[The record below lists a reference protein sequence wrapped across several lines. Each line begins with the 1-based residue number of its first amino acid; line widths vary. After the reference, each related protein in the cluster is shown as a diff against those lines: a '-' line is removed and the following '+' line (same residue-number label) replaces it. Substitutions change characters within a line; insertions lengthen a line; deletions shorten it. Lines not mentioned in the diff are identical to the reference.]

1 MKIVVGKC
9 WNYDKMESG
18 IFGRRINF
26 FMIYFDN
33 SATTKPNDAVL
44 ETYTKVA
51 SNYFANPSS
60 LHRFGAKSKELLD
73 TSRKQIATMLGVL
86 SEEIIFTSG
95 GSEGNNLAIKGLAYS
110 YKNRGNHIITS
121 RIEHPS
127 VRIVMEELESNGFR
141 VTYLQVNKNGVIDLE
156 ELKAALTKETIL
168 ISIMGVNNEVGSI
181 QPLQEIG
188 ETIAN
193 REHTFFH
200 VDFVQGIGKVPLEIG
215 QMAIDLLTFSG
226 HKFHALRGTGVLF
239 KKKNVHLHPEI
250 LGGGQ
255 EMGYRSGTENLAGGV
270 ALAKALRLA
279 LENEQNT
286 SELIEIRD
294 YLLSEIAYMPDMTV
308 HTKKSVAAPHIICF
322 SAKGHRGEV
331 LVHALEKEDI
341 YISTTSACS
350 SKQKLASSTLKAM
363 GVTDEEATGA
373 VRVSL
378 SYENRLSEAKIF
390 IQKLQEIIENLNK
403 VVK

>member
-1 MKIVVGKC
+1 
-9 WNYDKMESG
+9 
-18 IFGRRINF
+18 
-26 FMIYFDN
+26 MIYFDN

-110 YKNRGNHIITS
+110 YINRGNHIITS

-127 VRIVMEELESNGFR
+127 VRMVMEELESNGFR

-286 SELIEIRD
+286 SELIKIRD

-390 IQKLQEIIENLNK
+390 IRKLQEIIENLNK

>member
-1 MKIVVGKC
+1 
-9 WNYDKMESG
+9 
-18 IFGRRINF
+18 
-26 FMIYFDN
+26 MIYFDN
-33 SATTKPNDAVL
+33 SATTKPNAAVL

-73 TSRKQIATMLGVL
+73 TSRKQIATMLDVL
-86 SEEIIFTSG
+86 PEEIIFTSG
-95 GSEGNNLAIKGLAYS
+95 GTEGNNLAIKGLAYS
-110 YKNRGNHIITS
+110 YKNRGKHIITS
-121 RIEHPS
+121 SIEHPS
-127 VRIVMEELESNGFR
+127 VRLVMEELEENGFT
-141 VTYLQVNKNGVIDLE
+141 VTYLKVDKNGVIQLD
-156 ELKAALTKETIL
+156 ELKAALTDETIL
-168 ISIMGVNNEVGSI
+168 VSIMGVNNEVGSI

-188 ETIAN
+188 EMLAS

-200 VDFVQGIGKVPLEIG
+200 VDFVQGIGKIPLEIDKY
-215 QMAIDLLTFSG
+215 AIDLLTFSG
-226 HKFHALRGTGVLF
+226 HKFHALRGTGALV
-239 KKKNVHLHPEI
+239 KRKNVHLHPEI
-250 LGGGQ
+250 IGGGQ

-270 ALAKALRLA
+270 ALAKALRLT
-279 LENEQNT
+279 LENE
-286 SELIEIRD
+286 SKRAELIEIRD
-294 YLLSEIAYMPDMTV
+294 YLLTEITQMPDMTV
-308 HTKKSVAAPHIICF
+308 HTKKSVAAPHIVCF
-322 SAKGHRGEV
+322 SAKGHRGEI

>member
-1 MKIVVGKC
+1 
-9 WNYDKMESG
+9 
-18 IFGRRINF
+18 
-26 FMIYFDN
+26 MIYFDN

-308 HTKKSVAAPHIICF
+308 HTKK
-322 SAKGHRGEV
+322 V
-331 LVHALEKEDI
+331 LPLR
-341 YISTTSACS
+341 ISFVFR
-350 SKQKLASSTLKAM
+350 QKVIAGKS
-363 GVTDEEATGA
+363 
-373 VRVSL
+373 
-378 SYENRLSEAKIF
+378 
-390 IQKLQEIIENLNK
+390 
-403 VVK
+403 

>member
-1 MKIVVGKC
+1 
-9 WNYDKMESG
+9 
-18 IFGRRINF
+18 
-26 FMIYFDN
+26 MIYFDN
-33 SATTKPNDAVL
+33 SATTKPNAAVL

-73 TSRKQIATMLGVL
+73 TSRKQIATMLDVL
-86 SEEIIFTSG
+86 PEEIIFTSG
-95 GSEGNNLAIKGLAYS
+95 GTEGNNLAIKGLAYS
-110 YKNRGNHIITS
+110 YKNRGKHIITS
-121 RIEHPS
+121 SIEHPS
-127 VRIVMEELESNGFR
+127 VRLVMEELEENGFT
-141 VTYLQVNKNGVIDLE
+141 VTYLKVDKNGVIQLD
-156 ELKAALTKETIL
+156 ELKAALTDETIL
-168 ISIMGVNNEVGSI
+168 VSIMGVNNEVGSI

-188 ETIAN
+188 EMLAS

-200 VDFVQGIGKVPLEIG
+200 VDFVQGIGKILLEIDKH
-215 QMAIDLLTFSG
+215 AIDLLTFSG
-226 HKFHALRGTGVLF
+226 HKFHALRGTGALV
-239 KKKNVHLHPEI
+239 KRKNVHLHPEI
-250 LGGGQ
+250 IGGGQ

-270 ALAKALRLA
+270 ALAKALRLT
-279 LENEQNT
+279 LENE
-286 SELIEIRD
+286 SKRAELIEIRD
-294 YLLSEIAYMPDMTV
+294 YLLTEITQMPDMTV
-308 HTKKSVAAPHIICF
+308 HTKKSVAAPHIVCF
-322 SAKGHRGEV
+322 SAKGHRGEI

>member
-1 MKIVVGKC
+1 
-9 WNYDKMESG
+9 
-18 IFGRRINF
+18 
-26 FMIYFDN
+26 MIYFDN

-73 TSRKQIATMLGVL
+73 ASRKQIATMLGVL

-127 VRIVMEELESNGFR
+127 VRMVMEELESNGFR

-200 VDFVQGIGKVPLEIG
+200 VDFVQGISKVPLEIG

>member
-1 MKIVVGKC
+1 
-9 WNYDKMESG
+9 
-18 IFGRRINF
+18 
-26 FMIYFDN
+26 MIYFDN

-73 TSRKQIATMLGVL
+73 TTRKQIATMLGVL

-127 VRIVMEELESNGFR
+127 VRMVMEELESNGFR

>member
-1 MKIVVGKC
+1 
-9 WNYDKMESG
+9 
-18 IFGRRINF
+18 
-26 FMIYFDN
+26 MIYFDN

-73 TSRKQIATMLGVL
+73 ASRKQIATMLGVL

-390 IQKLQEIIENLNK
+390 IRKLQEIIENLNK

>member
-1 MKIVVGKC
+1 
-9 WNYDKMESG
+9 
-18 IFGRRINF
+18 
-26 FMIYFDN
+26 MIYFDN
-33 SATTKPNDAVL
+33 SATTKPNAAVL

-73 TSRKQIATMLGVL
+73 TSRKQIATMLDVL
-86 SEEIIFTSG
+86 PEEIIFTSG
-95 GSEGNNLAIKGLAYS
+95 GTEGNNLAIKGLAYS
-110 YKNRGNHIITS
+110 YKNRGKHIITS
-121 RIEHPS
+121 SIEHPS
-127 VRIVMEELESNGFR
+127 VRLVMEELEENGFT
-141 VTYLQVNKNGVIDLE
+141 VTYLKVDKNGVIQLD
-156 ELKAALTKETIL
+156 ELKAALTDETIL
-168 ISIMGVNNEVGSI
+168 VSIMGVNNEVGSI

-188 ETIAN
+188 EMLAS

-200 VDFVQGIGKVPLEIG
+200 VDFVQGIGKIPLEIDKH
-215 QMAIDLLTFSG
+215 AIDLLTFSG
-226 HKFHALRGTGVLF
+226 HKFHALRGTGALV
-239 KKKNVHLHPEI
+239 KRKNVHLHPEI
-250 LGGGQ
+250 IGGGQ

-270 ALAKALRLA
+270 ALAKALRLT
-279 LENEQNT
+279 LENE
-286 SELIEIRD
+286 SKRAELIEIRD
-294 YLLSEIAYMPDMTV
+294 YLLTEITQMPDMTV
-308 HTKKSVAAPHIICF
+308 HTKKSVAAPHIVCF
-322 SAKGHRGEV
+322 SAKGHRGEI

-378 SYENRLSEAKIF
+378 SYENRLSEAKMF

>member
-1 MKIVVGKC
+1 
-9 WNYDKMESG
+9 
-18 IFGRRINF
+18 
-26 FMIYFDN
+26 MIYFDN
-33 SATTKPNDAVL
+33 SATTKPNAAVL

-73 TSRKQIATMLGVL
+73 TSRKQIATMLDVL

-95 GSEGNNLAIKGLAYS
+95 GTEGNNLAIKGLAYS
-110 YKNRGNHIITS
+110 YKNRGKHIITS
-121 RIEHPS
+121 SIEHPS
-127 VRIVMEELESNGFR
+127 VRLVMEELEENGFT
-141 VTYLQVNKNGVIDLE
+141 VTYLKVDKNGVIQLD
-156 ELKAALTKETIL
+156 ELKAALTDETIL
-168 ISIMGVNNEVGSI
+168 VSIMGVNNEVGSI

-188 ETIAN
+188 EILAS

-200 VDFVQGIGKVPLEIG
+200 VDFVQGIGKIPLEIDKH
-215 QMAIDLLTFSG
+215 AIDLLTFSG
-226 HKFHALRGTGVLF
+226 HKFHALRGTGALV
-239 KKKNVHLHPEI
+239 KRKNVHLHPEI
-250 LGGGQ
+250 IGGGQ

-270 ALAKALRLA
+270 ALAKALRLT
-279 LENEQNT
+279 LENE
-286 SELIEIRD
+286 SKRAELIEIRD
-294 YLLSEIAYMPDMTV
+294 YLLTEITQMSDMTV
-308 HTKKSVAAPHIICF
+308 HTKKNVAAPHIVCF
-322 SAKGHRGEV
+322 SAKGHRGEI

>member
-1 MKIVVGKC
+1 
-9 WNYDKMESG
+9 
-18 IFGRRINF
+18 
-26 FMIYFDN
+26 MIYFDN

-73 TSRKQIATMLGVL
+73 ASRKQIATMLGVL

-127 VRIVMEELESNGFR
+127 VRMVMEELESNGFR

-193 REHTFFH
+193 QEHTFFH

-279 LENEQNT
+279 LENKQNT

>member
-1 MKIVVGKC
+1 
-9 WNYDKMESG
+9 
-18 IFGRRINF
+18 
-26 FMIYFDN
+26 MIYFDN

-127 VRIVMEELESNGFR
+127 VRMVMEELESNGFR

-294 YLLSEIAYMPDMTV
+294 YLLSEIAYMPDMTI

>member
-1 MKIVVGKC
+1 MV
-9 WNYDKMESG
+9 
-18 IFGRRINF
+18 
-26 FMIYFDN
+26 YFDN

-127 VRIVMEELESNGFR
+127 VRMVMEELESNGFR

>member
-1 MKIVVGKC
+1 
-9 WNYDKMESG
+9 
-18 IFGRRINF
+18 
-26 FMIYFDN
+26 MIYFDN
-33 SATTKPNDAVL
+33 SATTKPNAAVL

-73 TSRKQIATMLGVL
+73 ISRKQIATMLDVL
-86 SEEIIFTSG
+86 PEEIIFTSG
-95 GSEGNNLAIKGLAYS
+95 GTEGNNLAIKGLAYS
-110 YKNRGNHIITS
+110 YKNRGKHIITS
-121 RIEHPS
+121 SIEHPS
-127 VRIVMEELESNGFR
+127 VRLVMEELEENGFT
-141 VTYLQVNKNGVIDLE
+141 VTYLKVDKNGVIQLD
-156 ELKAALTKETIL
+156 ELKAALTDETIL
-168 ISIMGVNNEVGSI
+168 VSIMGVNNEVGSI

-188 ETIAN
+188 EMLAS

-200 VDFVQGIGKVPLEIG
+200 VDFVQGIGKIPLEIDKH
-215 QMAIDLLTFSG
+215 AIDLLTFSG
-226 HKFHALRGTGVLF
+226 HKFHALRGTGALV
-239 KKKNVHLHPEI
+239 KRKNVHLHPEI
-250 LGGGQ
+250 IGGGQ

-270 ALAKALRLA
+270 ALAKALRLT
-279 LENEQNT
+279 LENE
-286 SELIEIRD
+286 SKRAELIEIRD
-294 YLLSEIAYMPDMTV
+294 YLLTEITQMPDMTV
-308 HTKKSVAAPHIICF
+308 HTKKSVAAPHIVCF
-322 SAKGHRGEV
+322 SAKGHRGEI

-363 GVTDEEATGA
+363 VVTDEEATGA

>member
-1 MKIVVGKC
+1 
-9 WNYDKMESG
+9 
-18 IFGRRINF
+18 
-26 FMIYFDN
+26 MIYFDN
-33 SATTKPNDAVL
+33 SATTKPNAAVL

-73 TSRKQIATMLGVL
+73 TSRKQIATMVGALP
-86 SEEIIFTSG
+86 EEIIFTSCG
-95 GSEGNNLAIKGLAYS
+95 TEGNNLAIKGLVYS
-110 YKNRGNHIITS
+110 YQNRGKHIVTS
-121 RIEHPS
+121 SIEHPS
-127 VRIVMEELESNGFR
+127 VRMVMEELEQEGFT
-141 VTYLQVNKNGVIDLE
+141 VTYLPVDKNGVIKME
-156 ELKAALTKETIL
+156 ALKAALTDETIL
-168 ISIMGVNNEVGSI
+168 VSIMGVNNEVGSI
-181 QPLQEIG
+181 QPLHEIG
-188 ETIAN
+188 EMLKLL
-193 REHTFFH
+193 EHTFFH
-200 VDFVQGIGKVPLEIG
+200 VDFVQGIGKIPLALNEN
-215 QMAIDLLTFSG
+215 AIDLLTFSG
-226 HKFHALRGTGVLF
+226 HKFHALRGTGILF
-239 KKKNVHLHPEI
+239 KRKNVHLHSEI

-255 EMGYRSGTENLAGGV
+255 EMGYRSGTENLAGNV
-270 ALAKALRLA
+270 ALAKALRLT
-279 LENEQNT
+279 LENEPRK
-286 SELIEIRD
+286 EALIEIRD
-294 YLLSEIAYMPDMTV
+294 YLLTEIAQMPDMTV
-308 HTKKSVAAPHIICF
+308 HTKQSVAAPHIVCF
-322 SAKGHRGEV
+322 SVKGHRGEI

>member
-1 MKIVVGKC
+1 
-9 WNYDKMESG
+9 
-18 IFGRRINF
+18 
-26 FMIYFDN
+26 MIYFDN
-33 SATTKPNDAVL
+33 SATTKPNAAVL

-73 TSRKQIATMLGVL
+73 TSRKQIATMLDVWP
-86 SEEIIFTSG
+86 EEIIFTSG
-95 GSEGNNLAIKGLAYS
+95 GTEGNNLAIKGLAYS
-110 YKNRGNHIITS
+110 YKNRGKHIITS
-121 RIEHPS
+121 SIEHPS
-127 VRIVMEELESNGFR
+127 VRLVMEELEENGFT
-141 VTYLQVNKNGVIDLE
+141 VTYLKVDKNGVIQLD
-156 ELKAALTKETIL
+156 ELKAALTDETIL
-168 ISIMGVNNEVGSI
+168 VSIMGVNNEVGSI

-188 ETIAN
+188 EILAS

-200 VDFVQGIGKVPLEIG
+200 VDFVQGIGKIPLEIDKN
-215 QMAIDLLTFSG
+215 AIDLLTFSG
-226 HKFHALRGTGVLF
+226 HKFHALRGTGALV
-239 KKKNVHLHPEI
+239 KRKNVHLHPEI
-250 LGGGQ
+250 IGGGQ

-270 ALAKALRLA
+270 ALAKALRLT
-279 LENEQNT
+279 LENE
-286 SELIEIRD
+286 SKRAELIEIRD
-294 YLLSEIAYMPDMTV
+294 YLLTEITQMPDMTV
-308 HTKKSVAAPHIICF
+308 HTKKSVAAPHIVCF
-322 SAKGHRGEV
+322 SAKGHRGEI

>member
-1 MKIVVGKC
+1 
-9 WNYDKMESG
+9 
-18 IFGRRINF
+18 
-26 FMIYFDN
+26 MIYFDN
-33 SATTKPNDAVL
+33 SATTKPNAAVL

-73 TSRKQIATMLGVL
+73 TSRKQIATMLDVL
-86 SEEIIFTSG
+86 PEEIIFTSG
-95 GSEGNNLAIKGLAYS
+95 GTEGNNLAIKGLAYS
-110 YKNRGNHIITS
+110 YKNRGKHIITS
-121 RIEHPS
+121 SIEHPS
-127 VRIVMEELESNGFR
+127 VRLVMEELEENGFT
-141 VTYLQVNKNGVIDLE
+141 VTYLKVDKNGVIQLD
-156 ELKAALTKETIL
+156 ELKAALTDETIL
-168 ISIMGVNNEVGSI
+168 VSIMGVNNEVGSI

-188 ETIAN
+188 EILAS

-200 VDFVQGIGKVPLEIG
+200 VDFVQGIGKIPLEIDKN
-215 QMAIDLLTFSG
+215 AIDLLTFSG
-226 HKFHALRGTGVLF
+226 HKFHALRGTGALV
-239 KKKNVHLHPEI
+239 KRKNVHLHPEI
-250 LGGGQ
+250 IGGGQ

-270 ALAKALRLA
+270 ALAKALRLT
-279 LENEQNT
+279 LENEPKRA
-286 SELIEIRD
+286 ELIEIRD
-294 YLLSEIAYMPDMTV
+294 YLLTEITQMPDMTV
-308 HTKKSVAAPHIICF
+308 HTKKSVAAPHIVCF
-322 SAKGHRGEV
+322 SAKGHRGEI

>member
-1 MKIVVGKC
+1 
-9 WNYDKMESG
+9 
-18 IFGRRINF
+18 
-26 FMIYFDN
+26 MIYFDN

-73 TSRKQIATMLGVL
+73 ASRKQIATMLGVL

-286 SELIEIRD
+286 LELIEIRD

>member
-1 MKIVVGKC
+1 
-9 WNYDKMESG
+9 
-18 IFGRRINF
+18 
-26 FMIYFDN
+26 MIYFDN
-33 SATTKPNDAVL
+33 SATTKPNAAVL

-73 TSRKQIATMLGVL
+73 TSRKQIATMLDVL
-86 SEEIIFTSG
+86 PEEIIFTSG
-95 GSEGNNLAIKGLAYS
+95 GTEGNNLAIKGLAYS
-110 YKNRGNHIITS
+110 YKNRGKHIITS
-121 RIEHPS
+121 SIEHPS
-127 VRIVMEELESNGFR
+127 VRLVMEELEENGFT
-141 VTYLQVNKNGVIDLE
+141 VTYLKVDKNGVIQLD
-156 ELKAALTKETIL
+156 ELKAALTDETIL
-168 ISIMGVNNEVGSI
+168 VSIMGVNNEVGSI

-188 ETIAN
+188 EMLAS

-200 VDFVQGIGKVPLEIG
+200 VDFVQGIGKIPLEIDKH
-215 QMAIDLLTFSG
+215 AIDLLTFSG
-226 HKFHALRGTGVLF
+226 HKFHALRGTGALV
-239 KKKNVHLHPEI
+239 KRKNVHLHPEI
-250 LGGGQ
+250 IGGGQ

-270 ALAKALRLA
+270 ALAKALRLT
-279 LENEQNT
+279 LENE
-286 SELIEIRD
+286 SKRAELIEIRD
-294 YLLSEIAYMPDMTV
+294 YLLTEITQMPDMTV
-308 HTKKSVAAPHIICF
+308 HTKKNVAAPHIVCF

>member
-1 MKIVVGKC
+1 
-9 WNYDKMESG
+9 
-18 IFGRRINF
+18 
-26 FMIYFDN
+26 MIYFDN

-51 SNYFANPSS
+51 INYFANPSS

-127 VRIVMEELESNGFR
+127 VRMVMEELESNGFR

>member
-1 MKIVVGKC
+1 
-9 WNYDKMESG
+9 
-18 IFGRRINF
+18 
-26 FMIYFDN
+26 MIYFDN
-33 SATTKPNDAVL
+33 SATTKPNAAVL

-73 TSRKQIATMLGVL
+73 TSRKQIATMLDVL
-86 SEEIIFTSG
+86 PEEIIFTSG
-95 GSEGNNLAIKGLAYS
+95 GTEGNNLAIKGLAYS
-110 YKNRGNHIITS
+110 YKNRGKHIITS
-121 RIEHPS
+121 SIEHPS
-127 VRIVMEELESNGFR
+127 VRLVMEELEENGFT
-141 VTYLQVNKNGVIDLE
+141 VTYLKVDKNGVIQLD
-156 ELKAALTKETIL
+156 ELKAALTDETIL
-168 ISIMGVNNEVGSI
+168 VSIMGVNNEVGSI

-188 ETIAN
+188 EMLAS

-200 VDFVQGIGKVPLEIG
+200 VDFVQGIGKIPLEIDKH
-215 QMAIDLLTFSG
+215 AIDLLTFSG
-226 HKFHALRGTGVLF
+226 HKFHALRGTGALV
-239 KKKNVHLHPEI
+239 KRKNVHLHPEI
-250 LGGGQ
+250 IGGGQ

-270 ALAKALRLA
+270 ALAKALRLT
-279 LENEQNT
+279 LENESKR

-294 YLLSEIAYMPDMTV
+294 YLLTEIAQMPDMTV
-308 HTKKSVAAPHIICF
+308 HTKKSVAAPHIVCF
-322 SAKGHRGEV
+322 SAKGHRGEI

>member
-1 MKIVVGKC
+1 
-9 WNYDKMESG
+9 
-18 IFGRRINF
+18 
-26 FMIYFDN
+26 MIYFDN

-127 VRIVMEELESNGFR
+127 VRMVMEELESNGFR

-390 IQKLQEIIENLNK
+390 IRKLQEIIENLNK

>member
-1 MKIVVGKC
+1 
-9 WNYDKMESG
+9 
-18 IFGRRINF
+18 
-26 FMIYFDN
+26 MIYFDN

-127 VRIVMEELESNGFR
+127 VRMVMEELESNGFR

-378 SYENRLSEAKIF
+378 SYENRLSEAEIF

>member
-1 MKIVVGKC
+1 
-9 WNYDKMESG
+9 
-18 IFGRRINF
+18 
-26 FMIYFDN
+26 MIYFDN

>member
-1 MKIVVGKC
+1 
-9 WNYDKMESG
+9 
-18 IFGRRINF
+18 
-26 FMIYFDN
+26 MIYFDN
-33 SATTKPNDAVL
+33 SATTKPKAAVL

-73 TSRKQIATMLGVL
+73 TSRKQIATMLDVL
-86 SEEIIFTSG
+86 PEEIIFTSG
-95 GSEGNNLAIKGLAYS
+95 GTEGNNLAIKGLAYS
-110 YKNRGNHIITS
+110 YKNRGKHIITS
-121 RIEHPS
+121 SIEHPS
-127 VRIVMEELESNGFR
+127 VRLVMEELEENGFT
-141 VTYLQVNKNGVIDLE
+141 VTYLKVDKNGVIQLD
-156 ELKAALTKETIL
+156 ELKAALTDETIL
-168 ISIMGVNNEVGSI
+168 VSIMGVNNEVGSI

-188 ETIAN
+188 EILAS

-200 VDFVQGIGKVPLEIG
+200 VDFVQGIGKIPLEIDKH
-215 QMAIDLLTFSG
+215 AIDLLTFSG
-226 HKFHALRGTGVLF
+226 HKFHALRGTGALV
-239 KKKNVHLHPEI
+239 KRKNVHLHPEI
-250 LGGGQ
+250 IGGGQ

-270 ALAKALRLA
+270 ALAKALRLT
-279 LENEQNT
+279 LENE
-286 SELIEIRD
+286 SKRAELIEIRD
-294 YLLSEIAYMPDMTV
+294 YLLTEITQMPDMTV
-308 HTKKSVAAPHIICF
+308 HTKKSVAAPHIVCF
-322 SAKGHRGEV
+322 SAKGHRGEI

>member
-1 MKIVVGKC
+1 
-9 WNYDKMESG
+9 
-18 IFGRRINF
+18 
-26 FMIYFDN
+26 MIYFDN
-33 SATTKPNDAVL
+33 SATTKPNAAVL

-73 TSRKQIATMLGVL
+73 TSRKQIATMLDVL
-86 SEEIIFTSG
+86 PEEIIFTSG
-95 GSEGNNLAIKGLAYS
+95 GTEGNNLAIKGLAYS
-110 YKNRGNHIITS
+110 YKNRGKHIITS
-121 RIEHPS
+121 SIEHPS
-127 VRIVMEELESNGFR
+127 VRLVMEELDKNGFT
-141 VTYLQVNKNGVIDLE
+141 VTYLKVDKNGVIQLD
-156 ELKAALTKETIL
+156 ELKAALTDETIL
-168 ISIMGVNNEVGSI
+168 VSIMGVNNEVGSI

-188 ETIAN
+188 EILAS

-200 VDFVQGIGKVPLEIG
+200 VDFVQGIGKIPLEIDKH
-215 QMAIDLLTFSG
+215 AIDLLTFSG
-226 HKFHALRGTGVLF
+226 HKFHALRGTGALV
-239 KKKNVHLHPEI
+239 KRKNVHLHPEI
-250 LGGGQ
+250 IGGGQ

-270 ALAKALRLA
+270 ALAKALRLT
-279 LENEQNT
+279 LENE
-286 SELIEIRD
+286 SKRAELIEIRD
-294 YLLSEIAYMPDMTV
+294 YLLTEITQMPDMTV
-308 HTKKSVAAPHIICF
+308 HTKKSVATPHIVCF
-322 SAKGHRGEV
+322 SAKGHRGEI

>member
-1 MKIVVGKC
+1 
-9 WNYDKMESG
+9 
-18 IFGRRINF
+18 
-26 FMIYFDN
+26 MIYFDN

-390 IQKLQEIIENLNK
+390 IRKLQEIIENLNK

>member
-1 MKIVVGKC
+1 MIKWRVEYLGG
-9 WNYDKMESG
+9 ES
-18 IFGRRINF
+18 I

-73 TSRKQIATMLGVL
+73 ASRKQIATMLGVL

-127 VRIVMEELESNGFR
+127 VRIVIEELESNGFR

>member
-1 MKIVVGKC
+1 
-9 WNYDKMESG
+9 
-18 IFGRRINF
+18 
-26 FMIYFDN
+26 MIYFDN
-33 SATTKPNDAVL
+33 SATTKPNAAVL

-73 TSRKQIATMLGVL
+73 TSRKQIATMLDVL

-95 GSEGNNLAIKGLAYS
+95 GTEGNNLAIKGLAYS
-110 YKNRGNHIITS
+110 YKNRGKHIITS
-121 RIEHPS
+121 SIEHPS
-127 VRIVMEELESNGFR
+127 VRLVMEELEENGFT
-141 VTYLQVNKNGVIDLE
+141 VTYLKVDKNGVIQLD
-156 ELKAALTKETIL
+156 ELKAALTDETIL
-168 ISIMGVNNEVGSI
+168 VSIMGVNNEVGSI

-188 ETIAN
+188 EILAS

-200 VDFVQGIGKVPLEIG
+200 VDFVQGIGKIPLEIDKN
-215 QMAIDLLTFSG
+215 AIDLLTFSG
-226 HKFHALRGTGVLF
+226 HKFHALRGTGALV
-239 KKKNVHLHPEI
+239 KRKNVHLHPEI
-250 LGGGQ
+250 IGGGQ

-270 ALAKALRLA
+270 ALAKALRLT
-279 LENEQNT
+279 LENE
-286 SELIEIRD
+286 SKRAELIEIRD
-294 YLLSEIAYMPDMTV
+294 YLLTEITQMPDMTV
-308 HTKKSVAAPHIICF
+308 HTKKSVAAPHIVCF
-322 SAKGHRGEV
+322 SAKGHRGEI

>member
-1 MKIVVGKC
+1 
-9 WNYDKMESG
+9 
-18 IFGRRINF
+18 
-26 FMIYFDN
+26 MIYFDN

-73 TSRKQIATMLGVL
+73 ASRKQIATMLGVL

-127 VRIVMEELESNGFR
+127 VRMVMEELESNGFR

-390 IQKLQEIIENLNK
+390 IRKLQEIIENLNK

>member
-1 MKIVVGKC
+1 
-9 WNYDKMESG
+9 
-18 IFGRRINF
+18 
-26 FMIYFDN
+26 MIYFDN

-127 VRIVMEELESNGFR
+127 VRMVMEELESNGFR

-255 EMGYRSGTENLAGGV
+255 EMGYRSGTENLVGGV

>member
-1 MKIVVGKC
+1 
-9 WNYDKMESG
+9 
-18 IFGRRINF
+18 
-26 FMIYFDN
+26 MIYFDN

-73 TSRKQIATMLGVL
+73 ASRKQIATMLGVL

-127 VRIVMEELESNGFR
+127 VRMVMEELESNGFR

-200 VDFVQGIGKVPLEIG
+200 VDFVQGIGKVPLKIG